1 MAGVFLVALALCFA
15 SSPGLIA
22 PDTKLDLTANPLRFL
37 ARAVNLWSSDLP
49 FGQAQNQAYGYLFP
63 HGAFFLLGHT
73 LGVPGWVTQRLW
85 WAVLLTVGC
94 WGLLRVA
101 ETLGIGTRT
110 SRLIGAVAF
119 ALSPRVLTTLGS
131 ISSETLPMMLA
142 PWVLLPVILAL
153 RSDTHPT
160 PLRMLAGRAGLALAL
175 MGAVNAV
182 ASVAACLPALIWWAC
197 HRPDRVWRRFTAW
210 WALASALAV
219 AWWVIALV
227 LLGRISPPFLD
238 FIESSGVTTQWTS
251 LIEVLRGTSSWT
263 PFVAPNA
270 TAASSLVSQPV
281 AILATTLVAAGGMAG
296 LALRSMPA
304 RGRLVTMLIVGL
316 MLLTL
321 GYTGGMGSPLAHEVQ
336 GFLDAAGAP
345 LRNVHKLEPAIRIPL
360 VLGVAHLL
368 GRIPLPGS
376 ASRPVWLRAFAHPEN
391 DKRIAAGIV
400 VLSALAVATSL
411 AWTGRLAPPGAFRAI
426 PDYWHHTA
434 EWLTENNT
442 QGRVLV
448 VPGAPFANQVW
459 GNSHDEPLQVL
470 GEFPWGVRDS
480 IPLTPPQTIRALDS
494 VQRLFAAGRPS
505 AGLADTLAR
514 QGISYVV
521 VRNDLDPD
529 TSRSARPLL
538 VHRAIDGSPGLQ
550 RVAEFGEPVGPGTV
564 EGFISDSGLRPR
576 YPAVQIYRV
585 QPIGAADPG
594 GPYFSAASEMV
605 RVAGG
610 PESLLR
616 IDERRRL
623 LGEPALG
630 PMLLTSDAHRAGLS
644 TPPGRGVIVTDTP
657 VDRETDYG
665 RVDDHSSAIRAPG
678 DRRDTFNRIP
688 DYPSPD
694 AALTQGR
701 WSGGR
706 LSASSSSSDATALPT
721 VAPASAP
728 VAAVDFDPATAWV
741 SNSLQPAL
749 GQWLQID
756 FDYPVTNAAL
766 TITPSA
772 TAVGAQVRR
781 IQVSTVNGTSTVSFD
796 KPGIPLT
803 VALPYGETPWVRIT
817 AVGTDDGTSG
827 VQFGITELSVTQYD
841 ASGFAQ
847 PIDLRHTVVVPPP
860 PRGSAVAAWDLGSEL
875 LGRDGC
881 ADAEDAVLCAASMAL
896 APEEPVTLSRTLN
909 VPTRIE
915 VTPTIWVRA
924 RQGPRLA
931 DLIAQPGRTR
941 ARGDAD
947 LIDVQGSAYAA
958 TDGDP
963 RTSWTAQQHV
973 VQRGSGATLTVTLPE
988 ATEVTGLQLMASGSA
1003 LPTRPTMIAVDLG
1016 DGPQVRRLDSSPDA
1030 GQQTVSLHPRFTDTV
1045 VISLLDFDNVI
1056 DRTALGFDQLKPPGL
1071 AEVTVLGPDG
1081 RPIAAADAAS
1091 NRGRAIEIP
1100 CGEGPV
1106 VAVSGRFV
1114 QTSVSTTVGT
1124 LLEGDP
1130 IAARACDPTPIT
1142 LPAGSQELLISP
1154 GTAFIADGIQLSG
1167 PLAAEIVTA
1176 PTTPAQIIGWTSDR
1190 RQISVVRSP
1199 ITRVVVIPESVNPG
1213 WIAHTPDDA
1222 TLTPVIVNGWQ
1233 QGWVVPAG
1241 AQGTITLDFESN
1253 RAYRIGLIAGLALL
1267 PLLLL
1272 LALVPT
1278 RRPVVPEH
1286 PTRTRSPGKSAAIG
1300 LLAAAG
1306 VIAGVGGI
1314 AVFGAALIATYLL
1327 RHRQPIL
1334 DRLTV
1339 AVTAGA
1345 LILAGSLL
1353 SRYPWRSVDG
1363 YIGHSPWVQALALIS
1378 LAAMATSTLP
1388 RPAPRTA
1395 TETDIATEPSS

>member
-101 ETLGIGTRT
+101 EALGIGTRT

-153 RSDTHPT
+153 RSGTNST

-210 WALASALAV
+210 WALASTLAV

-360 VLGVAHLL
+360 VLGLAHLL

-514 QGISYVV
+514 QGIS
-521 VRNDLDPD
+521 
-529 TSRSARPLL
+529 
-538 VHRAIDGSPGLQ
+538 
-550 RVAEFGEPVGPGTV
+550 
-564 EGFISDSGLRPR
+564 
-576 YPAVQIYRV
+576 
-585 QPIGAADPG
+585 
-594 GPYFSAASEMV
+594 
-605 RVAGG
+605 
-610 PESLLR
+610 
-616 IDERRRL
+616 
-623 LGEPALG
+623 
-630 PMLLTSDAHRAGLS
+630 
-644 TPPGRGVIVTDTP
+644 
-657 VDRETDYG
+657 
-665 RVDDHSSAIRAPG
+665 
-678 DRRDTFNRIP
+678 
-688 DYPSPD
+688 
-694 AALTQGR
+694 
-701 WSGGR
+701 
-706 LSASSSSSDATALPT
+706 
-721 VAPASAP
+721 
-728 VAAVDFDPATAWV
+728 
-741 SNSLQPAL
+741 
-749 GQWLQID
+749 
-756 FDYPVTNAAL
+756 
-766 TITPSA
+766 
-772 TAVGAQVRR
+772 
-781 IQVSTVNGTSTVSFD
+781 
-796 KPGIPLT
+796 
-803 VALPYGETPWVRIT
+803 
-817 AVGTDDGTSG
+817 
-827 VQFGITELSVTQYD
+827 
-841 ASGFAQ
+841 
-847 PIDLRHTVVVPPP
+847 
-860 PRGSAVAAWDLGSEL
+860 
-875 LGRDGC
+875 
-881 ADAEDAVLCAASMAL
+881 
-896 APEEPVTLSRTLN
+896 
-909 VPTRIE
+909 
-915 VTPTIWVRA
+915 
-924 RQGPRLA
+924 
-931 DLIAQPGRTR
+931 
-941 ARGDAD
+941 
-947 LIDVQGSAYAA
+947 
-958 TDGDP
+958 
-963 RTSWTAQQHV
+963 
-973 VQRGSGATLTVTLPE
+973 
-988 ATEVTGLQLMASGSA
+988 
-1003 LPTRPTMIAVDLG
+1003 
-1016 DGPQVRRLDSSPDA
+1016 
-1030 GQQTVSLHPRFTDTV
+1030 
-1045 VISLLDFDNVI
+1045 
-1056 DRTALGFDQLKPPGL
+1056 
-1071 AEVTVLGPDG
+1071 
-1081 RPIAAADAAS
+1081 
-1091 NRGRAIEIP
+1091 
-1100 CGEGPV
+1100 
-1106 VAVSGRFV
+1106 
-1114 QTSVSTTVGT
+1114 
-1124 LLEGDP
+1124 
-1130 IAARACDPTPIT
+1130 
-1142 LPAGSQELLISP
+1142 
-1154 GTAFIADGIQLSG
+1154 
-1167 PLAAEIVTA
+1167 
-1176 PTTPAQIIGWTSDR
+1176 
-1190 RQISVVRSP
+1190 
-1199 ITRVVVIPESVNPG
+1199 
-1213 WIAHTPDDA
+1213 
-1222 TLTPVIVNGWQ
+1222 
-1233 QGWVVPAG
+1233 
-1241 AQGTITLDFESN
+1241 
-1253 RAYRIGLIAGLALL
+1253 
-1267 PLLLL
+1267 
-1272 LALVPT
+1272 
-1278 RRPVVPEH
+1278 
-1286 PTRTRSPGKSAAIG
+1286 
-1300 LLAAAG
+1300 
-1306 VIAGVGGI
+1306 
-1314 AVFGAALIATYLL
+1314 
-1327 RHRQPIL
+1327 
-1334 DRLTV
+1334 
-1339 AVTAGA
+1339 
-1345 LILAGSLL
+1345 
-1353 SRYPWRSVDG
+1353 
-1363 YIGHSPWVQALALIS
+1363 
-1378 LAAMATSTLP
+1378 
-1388 RPAPRTA
+1388 
-1395 TETDIATEPSS
+1395 